1 MDERVYL
8 RMYAIKSTNRPDL
21 KCKSGCDYYG
31 NVQWDGYCSK
41 CHREQIQ
48 QKKLKSSSLRLE
60 RDHGGDKAQKSPIAG
75 FSKFE
80 EKKRQQTDKKKT
92 LLKLNVFRK
101 STASKEGQAVETSQ
115 VYGPASAEVERL
127 RQEHAELLSLVGKAV
142 EHDVHKCVTSLYSKL
157 SSEAEDLSI
166 PIDDISE
173 RTQNFYQVFAKRM
186 DAHLVY
192 QNVNQET
199 KEQLLDYLEKYAMT
213 CLYRVLFCP
222 QSTDDEEKDLQIQ
235 KRIRQL
241 NWVSAAHVD
250 CGINETDPEV
260 QDHVYTAITELL
272 GLDSTKAPQDKLACV
287 VRCCR
292 NIFTLLQTV
301 GGPASADE
309 FLPALILVVLKTNPA
324 RLKSNINYITRFCNA
339 SRLMSGEG
347 GYCFTNLC
355 CAVSFIENLTAENL
369 NMDKEEFD
377 QYMSG
382 QIIAPSTWETAL
394 IMCEGKHLMNEHK
407 AIFKDLHHKSDI
419 FMEDINQLKEEMH
432 SFEELVKKRVN
443 GMIVQFPLEVRPRKA
458 VLRPLSLNC
467 LGTPVTLDQEDPAI
481 TQLPPPITPQVV
493 SKPETLESPMKF
505 SILLSPISPEPRIDV
520 TPDTTLNTINYDF
533 DLSDLS
539 ADNST
544 ADDIEEFQPTG
555 LHSVETASLQSLDFY
570 TYHPTELPAPT
581 STTHTS
587 DTKTSVPIQLPMM
600 TANSSLLDTSESPSQ
615 PHTLP
620 SPLKPVPAS
629 SEYQGFSTQGW
640 QIPSIPCETGVTP
653 APAPPKSKSND
664 KIVKALSGVMD
675 TFDNLL

>member
-1 MDERVYL
+1 
-8 RMYAIKSTNRPDL
+8 MYAIKGSNRPDL

-41 CHREQIQ
+41 CHREQMQ
-48 QKKLKSSSLRLE
+48 QKKLRSSFQRSDRDGGEKS
-60 RDHGGDKAQKSPIAG
+60 QKSTITG

-101 STASKEGQAVETSQ
+101 STSTKEGSGSEEGQAL
-115 VYGPASAEVERL
+115 YGPATPEVDRL
-127 RQEHAELLSLVGKAV
+127 RQEHSELFTQVGKAV
-142 EHDVHKCVTSLYSKL
+142 EADVHKCIHSLYARL
-157 SSEAEDLSI
+157 SREAEDMSVPVDDLS
-166 PIDDISE
+166 E
-173 RTQNFYQVFAKRM
+173 HTQNFYQVFTKRM
-186 DAHLVY
+186 DASTVY

-213 CLYRVLFCP
+213 CLYRLLFCP
-222 QSTDDEEKDLQIQ
+222 QSTNDEDKDLQIQ

-260 QDHVYTAITELL
+260 QDRVYASITELL
-272 GLDSTKAPQDKLACV
+272 GLDSARAPQDKLACV

-292 NIFTLLQTV
+292 NIFTLLQLV

-309 FLPALILVVLKTNPA
+309 FLPALIFVVLKTNPA

-355 CAVSFIENLTAENL
+355 CAVSFIENLTAESL
-369 NMDKEEFD
+369 NMDEEEFE
-377 QYMSG
+377 QFMTG
-382 QIIAPSTWETAL
+382 QIFAPSTWETAL

-407 AIFKDLHHKSDI
+407 AVFKDLHHRQDV
-419 FMEDINQLKEEMH
+419 FMEEIAQLKEEMH
-432 SFEELVKKRVN
+432 NFEETVKKRVKD
-443 GMIVQFPLEVRPRKA
+443 IITQYPLVVRPRKT
-458 VLRPLSLNC
+458 VLRG
-467 LGTPVTLDQEDPAI
+467 LGPSAQPVTLDEEDPAC
-481 TQLPPPITPQVV
+481 TQLPPPIIPQIVN
-493 SKPETLESPMKF
+493 KTDTLESPMKF
-505 SILLSPISPEPRIDV
+505 PTLLSPISPEAQLAA
-520 TPDTTLNTINYDF
+520 TPDPTLNTINYDF
-533 DLSDLS
+533 DLSDFS
-539 ADNST
+539 ADNSA
-544 ADDIEEFQPTG
+544 ADDIGDFQPSG

-570 TYHPTELPAPT
+570 TYHPTEPPSGTEPKHSFSVSAALRPVT
-581 STTHTS
+581 STDQTVAHT
-587 DTKTSVPIQLPMM
+587 
-600 TANSSLLDTSESPSQ
+600 SLLDKSESPSDTG
-615 PHTLP
+615 HALP
-620 SPLKPVPAS
+620 SPLKPMPAS

-640 QIPSIPCETGVTP
+640 QIQSIPCETGVTP

-664 KIVKALSGVMD
+664 KIVKALGGLMD